1 MSALYDQISFL
12 LSEQGLSCFAPVPLS
27 ACKIFR
33 PYLLERAQISPE
45 GTAVMIAV
53 PYIVRDSVPGNLS
66 EYAKSRDYHLFF
78 AELFASILPAL
89 QKDFPDYRFAG
100 FTDHS
105 PLDEIHAAARAGLG
119 RIGDHGLLITEPY
132 ASFVF
137 LGEIITDAPIPCTP
151 SEIRFCEKCGL
162 CRRCCPTGCDK
173 TGCLSAVTQKKGEL
187 TPKEIALIASNGSVW
202 GCDLCQKVCPHAKKV
217 YESGSVYTEIPFF
230 KEKRTPFLTR
240 TLIESMSDKEF
251 SERAFAWRG
260 RQPLL
265 RNLKILG
272 LDQDT

>member
-78 AELFASILPAL
+78 
-89 QKDFPDYRFAG
+89 
-100 FTDHS
+100 
-105 PLDEIHAAARAGLG
+105 AGLG

-265 RNLKILG
+265 RHFGKYQRNGKEKCFV
-272 LDQDT
+272 